1 MKKFVMG
8 AAALAF
14 VALGSTGA
22 SAANLIQNGD
32 FTSGFNHWL
41 VAFNNPSDG
50 QKTVVI
56 DYTTGANY
64 PNGAFGEVVPQDPAT
79 VSHDGAYFVTDVPKL
94 NSITQFFDVTTAG
107 SYTFSFDYYAPNNG
121 QANPLDGYVTV
132 LSGLQV
138 LDNIDIKAVGDG
150 WQNFTDTLTF
160 NHTGIHDVSFLF
172 SVPGNFGKFGKENK
186 NTQYAADLIVSNVS
200 LTGGVPEPATW
211 GMMLLGFF
219 GLGAMV
225 RRRSTAAA
233 AIA

>member
-1 MKKFVMG
+1 MKKFMMG

-41 VAFNNPSDG
+41 VAFNNPADG

-64 PNGAFGEVVPQDPAT
+64 PNGAFGEVVPQDPHT

-94 NSITQFFDVTTAG
+94 NSITQFFDVTNTGA
-107 SYTFSFDYYAPNNG
+107 YTFSFDYYAPNNG
-121 QANPLDGYVTV
+121 QANPLNGFVSV
-132 LSGLQV
+132 FSGLQL
-138 LDNIDIKAVGDG
+138 LDNINIKAVGDG
-150 WQNFTDTLTF
+150 WQTFTDTLTF

-172 SVPGNFGKFGKENK
+172 SVPGNYGKKDRK
-186 NTQYAADLIVSNVS
+186 YAADLIVSNVS

-225 RRRSTAAA
+225 RRRSTTAAA

>member
-1 MKKFVMG
+1 MKTFMMG

-32 FTSGFNHWL
+32 FTAGFNHWL

-64 PNGAFGEVVPQDPAT
+64 PNGAFGEVVPQDPNT

-94 NSITQFFDVTTAG
+94 NSITQFFDVTNTGA
-107 SYTFSFDYYAPNNG
+107 YTFSFDYYAPNNG
-121 QANPLDGYVTV
+121 QANPLNGFVTV
-132 LSGLQV
+132 LSGLQI
-138 LDNIDIKAVGDG
+138 LDNINIKSVGDG

-160 NHTGIHDVSFLF
+160 NHTGIHDISFLF
-172 SVPGNFGKFGKENK
+172 SVPGNYGKKD
-186 NTQYAADLIVSNVS
+186 QYAADLIVTNVS

-225 RRRSTAAA
+225 RRRSATAAG